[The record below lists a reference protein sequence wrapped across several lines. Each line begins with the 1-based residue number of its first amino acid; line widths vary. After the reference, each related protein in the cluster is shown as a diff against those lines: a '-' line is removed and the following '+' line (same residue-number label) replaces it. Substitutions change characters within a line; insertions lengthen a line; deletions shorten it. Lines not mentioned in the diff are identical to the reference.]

1 MVSSVFVLQK
11 TKPDLVKIVS
21 NLKKII
27 SNIFLNTLLIIS
39 GAPNP
44 LKIKSIESGIL
55 RDALHKKSTSV
66 QYSCNFPKILLPIKE
81 IGLLLHIEN
90 KYVYNI
96 INLITIN
103 DYV

>member
-1 MVSSVFVLQK
+1 MSVE
-11 TKPDLVKIVS
+11 
-21 NLKKII
+21 
-27 SNIFLNTLLIIS
+27 
-39 GAPNP
+39 
-44 LKIKSIESGIL
+44 KSIS
-55 RDALHKKSTSV
+55 RDVMHKTWSSV
-66 QYSCNFPKILLPIKE
+66 QYLCNFPKILLPIKE